1 MRINYSLLIFIN
13 YKKKTKS
20 FYNINFT
27 INLTTYYR

>member
-13 YKKKTKS
+13 YKKTKS